1 MLLAMLIALPP
12 RAILEV
18 MYLSNHNSCLLL
30 PGLPDIS
37 TMMSCGSLV
46 YFFLCAKGIQ
56 SYRGDYFAISKR
68 CPGKSSPYFLLFL
81 YCDEEG
87 IGGLSSLLSDRLSLV
102 SSFPLNYIEEE
113 NK

>member
-1 MLLAMLIALPP
+1 MLLVMLVVWKGVKGINTFP
-12 RAILEV
+12 IFWKGV
-18 MYLSNHNSCLLL
+18 NLLL
-30 PGLPDIS
+30 PGLPDLS

-46 YFFLCAKGIQ
+46 SFFPCAKGIQ
-56 SYRGDYFAISKR
+56 SYRGDYFAIAKR
-68 CPGKSSPYFLLFL
+68 CPGKSSPYSLLFL